1 MLLLEM
7 CTPLNRGQVYIE
19 HLLNFLSI
27 SLANDTIGVP
37 LQPQVMHDH
46 TLMRFDCININL
58 LSTIMS
64 QI

>member
-46 TLMRFDCININL
+46 TLMRFDCIN
-58 LSTIMS
+58 
-64 QI
+64 